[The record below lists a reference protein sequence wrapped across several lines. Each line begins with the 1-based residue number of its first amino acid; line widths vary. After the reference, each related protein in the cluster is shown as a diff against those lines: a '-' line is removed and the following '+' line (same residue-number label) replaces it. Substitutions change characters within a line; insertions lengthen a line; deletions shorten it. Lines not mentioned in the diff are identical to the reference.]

1 LNRARPLRFYVVRQ
15 VIKMKKTRILSALV
29 GVAALVVAG
38 CTPTTDVSRN
48 LGLLEIG
55 PVADVPRQN
64 WDFAELVVNV
74 PRTLSVSEAHGI
86 KPRADIVWRE
96 DAPGDRYVQVEGIM
110 RNALAPALRSMQGDV
125 PVQVVVEL
133 TRFHALSERSR
144 YTIGGQHE
152 IEFVYVVRHAET
164 GALLAG
170 PEAVDLTFRAL
181 GGQRAVEAEQQG
193 ITQRVRITERL
204 VGWVQGTFPVTGVSR
219 PPAT

>member
-1 LNRARPLRFYVVRQ
+1 

-110 RNALAPALRSMQGDV
+110 RDALAPALRSMQGDV

-133 TRFHALSERSR
+133 TRFHALTERSR

>member
-110 RNALAPALRSMQGDV
+110 RDALAPALRSMQGDV

>member
-1 LNRARPLRFYVVRQ
+1 

-96 DAPGDRYVQVEGIM
+96 DAPGDRYVQVEGII
-110 RNALAPALRSMQGDV
+110 RDALAPALRSMQGDV